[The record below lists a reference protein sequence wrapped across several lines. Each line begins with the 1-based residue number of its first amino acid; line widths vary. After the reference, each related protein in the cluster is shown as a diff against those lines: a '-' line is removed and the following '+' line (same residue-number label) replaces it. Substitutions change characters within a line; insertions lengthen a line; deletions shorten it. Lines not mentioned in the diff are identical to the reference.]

1 LGTTDVECE
10 LCPKG
15 CRIAAGQSGDCR
27 IRINLDGRLIAS
39 TFGLPSAVHLDPIE
53 KKPLFH
59 FLPGSPILS
68 LATVGC
74 NLHCKFCQNWEMS
87 QQNPEEA
94 EAFPLAPTDVVAMA
108 RRKRSPAIA
117 YTYTEP
123 LVFYEYTLATSRL
136 ARERNLRNVLV
147 TAGYL
152 NRDPLADMYRAV
164 DASNTDLKSFD
175 DGFYRSVCGATL
187 EPVLAGLVLAKEMNV
202 WLEVTN
208 LIVPGLNDDLD
219 LIARMCRW
227 MLRNL
232 GPDTPLH
239 FSRFQPR
246 HLMQDLPPTPGE
258 TLARARQIARAE
270 GLHYVYVGNVP
281 GEPGE
286 STECPSCGAM
296 LVSRV
301 GFHSEIVDLEQGRC
315 RRCHTAIAGV
325 WT

>member
-1 LGTTDVECE
+1 V
-10 LCPKG
+10 
-15 CRIAAGQSGDCR
+15 
-27 IRINLDGRLIAS
+27 
-39 TFGLPSAVHLDPIE
+39 LPSAVHLDPIE

-59 FLPGSPILS
+59 FLPASPILS
-68 LATVGC
+68 IATVGC
-74 NLHCKFCQNWEMS
+74 NLHCKFCQNWEIS
-87 QQNPEEA
+87 QQNPEQA
-94 EAFPLAPTDVVAMA
+94 EAFPLGPAELVELAV
-108 RRKRSPAIA
+108 RKGSPSIA

-136 ARERNLRNVLV
+136 AHERGLRNVLV
-147 TAGYL
+147 TAGYA
-152 NRDPLADMYRAV
+152 NREPLAELYRAL

-175 DGFYRSVCGATL
+175 DGFYRSYCGATL

-208 LIVPGLNDDLD
+208 LLVPGLNDDPE

-227 MLRNL
+227 MVRNL

-246 HLMQDLPPTPGE
+246 HLMLDLPPTPSE
-258 TLARARQIARAE
+258 TLAQARKIAQAE
-270 GLHYVYVGNVP
+270 GVRYVYVGNVP

-286 STECPSCGAM
+286 STECPSCRALLIRRIGY
-296 LVSRV
+296 R
-301 GFHSEIVDLEQGRC
+301 SEMVELQHGRC
-315 RRCHTAIAGV
+315 RRCNTAIAGV